1 MDLRC
6 IPGNQTMKKRMAA
19 FLLMVPVFSGF
30 AASPAQDRSTS
41 LPDIVIVL
49 ADDQT
54 WNDSGCYGNRQVKT
68 PNIDRLAARGMRF
81 TRAFTA
87 TAMCAPTRQQLY
99 TGLFPVRNGAYPNH
113 SKVKPGTRSIV
124 HFLRKRGYRVGLS
137 GKKHFG
143 PPASFPFE
151 TVPRAQMGKF
161 IGRKKGEPYC
171 LVVTSHSPHLPWTAG
186 DSSVYDPAEV
196 KLPPKF
202 VDTPQTRAAMVRY
215 YAEITDFD
223 RELGECMEAVNR
235 HGREDDTIFI
245 YTSEQGAQFP
255 GGKWT
260 CYDMGLHVAMV
271 VRWPRK
277 VRGGSVTAAM
287 VQYVD
292 VVPTLLEAVGA
303 QKVKGLD
310 GKSFLGVLQGKTDEH
325 HEVVFGVH
333 TTRGIINGSP
343 CYPVRS
349 IRTATHKY
357 IWNPKYTEP
366 FRNVLTGGRDKGG
379 YWNSWVEL
387 AKTDTNARRIV
398 EGYQRRPEVE
408 IYDLRHDPFEQKNL
422 AGTPAL
428 ANLERSLRARLDGWM
443 QQQGDKGIE
452 TELQVKAHKSVS
464 GQEKKEG
471 KRQKKKEGGGKKTAA
486 PFRAW

>member
-1 MDLRC
+1 MQRRLFL
-6 IPGNQTMKKRMAA
+6 
-19 FLLMVPVFSGF
+19 FLLLSLVLTGF
-30 AASPAQDRSTS
+30 RVTALEDKPGVS
-41 LPDIVIVL
+41 PDIVIVL

-68 PNIDRLAARGMRF
+68 PNIDRLAAQGMRF

-113 SKVKPGTRSIV
+113 SKVKPGTRSMV
-124 HFLRKRGYRVGLS
+124 HFLRDRGYRVGLS

-151 TVPRAQMGKF
+151 VIPRAQMGKF

-171 LVVTSHSPHLPWTAG
+171 LVVTSNSPHLPWTAG
-186 DSSVYDPAEV
+186 DASAYDPAEV
-196 KLPPKF
+196 RIPPKF
-202 VDTPQTRAAMVRY
+202 VDTPQTRAALSRY

-223 RELGECMEAVNR
+223 RELGECMAAVKQ
-235 HGREDDTIFI
+235 HGREEDTIFI

-277 VRGGSVTAAM
+277 VRAGNVTDAM

-292 VVPTLLEAVGA
+292 VVPTLLEAIGG
-303 QKVKGLD
+303 QQVKGLD
-310 GKSFLGVLQGKTDEH
+310 GKSFLGVLQGKTEKH
-325 HEVVFGVH
+325 HEMVFGVH

-343 CYPVRS
+343 CYPIRS
-349 IRTATHKY
+349 VRTATHKY

-366 FRNVLTGGRDKGG
+366 FRNVLIGGGDKGG
-379 YWNSWVEL
+379 YWKSWVEL
-387 AKTDTNARRIV
+387 AKTDEKARRIV

-408 IYDLRHDPFEQKNL
+408 VYDLRSDPFEQKNL
-422 AGTPAL
+422 AGSPAL
-428 ANLERSLRARLDGWM
+428 QELEKSLRSSLAAWM
-443 QQQGDKGIE
+443 LQQGDKGIE
-452 TELQVKAHKSVS
+452 TELEVKAHRSVS
-464 GQEKKEG
+464 GQGKKAG
-471 KRQKKKEGGGKKTAA
+471 KGKKKKKKADEGKKTAV
-486 PFRAW
+486 PLRAS